1 MPNFN
6 DAPPFFTEKQI
17 AISDASA
24 SFKILELCT
33 ILKATLTDITK
44 AQIQLDD
51 ELWPSSPVAYIETAL
66 HRIRAA
72 RQRCG
77 EMVDEL
83 LRMSP
88 TTLNESVALNKVL
101 TAYLAQVDVDRMTCH
116 LHFDV
121 ALGSRRLVSEVIS
134 PKTKSARTFSVN
146 VIPCKRRLKVSFPP
160 RSR

>member
-6 DAPPFFTEKQI
+6 DEPPFFTEKQ
-17 AISDASA
+17 AAAPDARA
-24 SFKILELCT
+24 SFKILESCAT
-33 ILKATLTDITK
+33 LKATLTEIIM

-51 ELWPSSPVAYIETAL
+51 EHWASSPVADVEAAL

-72 RQRCG
+72 RQQCG
-77 EMVDEL
+77 KMADEL

-88 TTLNESVALNKVL
+88 TTLDESVALSNVL
-101 TAYLAQVDVDRMTCH
+101 TAYVAQIDVDRMTCH

-121 ALGSRRLVSEVIS
+121 ALGSKRLVSEVMS
-134 PKTKSARTFSVN
+134 PNTKSARTFSLN
-146 VIPCKRRLKVSFPP
+146 VIPWKRRLKVSFPP

>member
-1 MPNFN
+1 MSNFN
-6 DAPPFFTEKQI
+6 DEPPFFTENQA
-17 AISDASA
+17 AIPDASA
-24 SFKILELCT
+24 SFEILESCAT
-33 ILKATLTDITK
+33 LKATLTEIIK

-51 ELWPSSPVAYIETAL
+51 EHWASSPVADVEAAL

-72 RQRCG
+72 RQCCG

-88 TTLNESVALNKVL
+88 TTLNESVALNNVL
-101 TAYLAQVDVDRMTCH
+101 TAYVAQADVDRMTCH

-121 ALGSRRLVSEVIS
+121 VLGSRRPVLEAIS
-134 PKTKSARTFSVN
+134 PKAKSAWTFTLN
-146 VIPCKRRLKVSFPP
+146 AIPWKRRLKVSFPP